1 MARIVKLD
9 IRNFLGI
16 EHLELSDIGRVTV
29 IEGPNRQ
36 GKTSVPKA
44 VEAAFSSGGKSPE
57 LIRLGADKAEI
68 LLELDGDV
76 LVRRTITEAS
86 GSTARVTKRVDE
98 ETEATISKP
107 QAYLA
112 ALYGDRMRFNPLSF
126 IDLPEDKQRDLLMG
140 LMPIT
145 VTREGLAAELG
156 EEFLGV
162 DFRQHGLQVV
172 SDVEKLLYDRRKEAN
187 GVAKERADR
196 AKALQEDLPGEDFDE
211 ARWRAADVSALQRQ
225 IAEAGDAAGHKRQL
239 QQQAD
244 SLESEMAVVAARIKE
259 LQEQHSAIVVK
270 RLDLLAEIET
280 IDVPDVS
287 DAERMLTEYT
297 DAQAT
302 LRRIDEAAQAQAA
315 WAEAQAA
322 AAKLDQQLGLARA
335 LPEKLLADA
344 DVPIQGLAFAETG
357 VTLNGVSVEHLSD
370 SEKLELG
377 VRIACALAGEL
388 KLVCIDGAEKL
399 DRERWEQLMRLAD
412 ESDVQF
418 FITRVTDAAEMTVTT
433 GGPGT
438 FMGDPVPAVAGE

>member
-1 MARIVKLD
+1 MAHIVKLD

-16 EHLELSDIGRVTV
+16 ERLELSDIGQVTV

-44 VEAAFSSGGKSPE
+44 VEAAFASGGKSPE
-57 LIRLGADKAEI
+57 LIRLGEDKAEI

-112 ALYGDRMRFNPLSF
+112 ALYGDRMRFEPLAF
-126 IDLPEDKQRDLLMG
+126 VDLPADKQRDLLMG
-140 LMPIT
+140 LMPIE
-145 VTREGLAAELG
+145 VTREQLAAELG

-172 SDVEKLLYDRRKEAN
+172 ADVERLLYDRRKEAN

-196 AKALQEDLPGEDFDE
+196 AKALQGGVPEGFDE
-211 ARWRAADVSALQRQ
+211 GQWRAADVSALQKQ
-225 IAEAGDAAGHKRQL
+225 IGDAAALDERKLQAERRLIDLRQRAGAIEEKIAEL
-239 QQQAD
+239 EAELERV
-244 SLESEMAVVAARIKE
+244 SLDACAAEQEWEAV
-259 LQEQHSAIVVK
+259 
-270 RLDLLAEIET
+270 
-280 IDVPDVS
+280 DVPDVS

-302 LRRIDEAAQAQAA
+302 LRRIDDAAQAQAA

-335 LPEKLLADA
+335 LPEKLLAEA
-344 DVPIQGLAFAETG
+344 DVPIQGLAFTADG

-377 VRIACALAGEL
+377 VRIACALAGGL
-388 KLVCIDGAEKL
+388 KLVCVDGAEKL
-399 DRERWEQLMRLAD
+399 DRERWNQLMRLAD
-412 ESDVQF
+412 ETDVQF
-418 FITRVTDAAEMTVTT
+418 FITRVTDAATMTVTT

>member
-1 MARIVKLD
+1 MARIVKLE
-9 IRNFLGI
+9 IHKFLGI
-16 EHLELSDIGRVTV
+16 EHLELSDIGQVTV

-44 VEAAFSSGGKSPE
+44 IEAAFASGGKSPE
-57 LIRLGADKAEI
+57 LIRLGEDKAEI

-112 ALYGDRMRFNPLSF
+112 ALYGDRMRFEPLAF
-126 IDLPEDKQRDLLMG
+126 VDLPADKQRDLLMG
-140 LMPIT
+140 LMPIE
-145 VTREGLAAELG
+145 VTREQLAADLG

-172 SDVEKLLYDRRKEAN
+172 ADVEKLLYDRRKEAN

-196 AKALQEDLPGEDFDE
+196 AKALQGGVPEGFDE
-211 ARWRAADVSALQRQ
+211 GQWRGADVSALQKQ
-225 IAEAGDAAGHKRQL
+225 IGDAAALKERKA
-239 QQQAD
+239 QA
-244 SLESEMAVVAARIKE
+244 ESRVAEFGQRVDAIKE
-259 LQEQHSAIVVK
+259 KIEALEDELLRITVAKCNAAQELKA
-270 RLDLLAEIET
+270 

-302 LRRIDEAAQAQAA
+302 LRRIDEAAEAQAA

-335 LPEKLLADA
+335 LPEKLLAEA
-344 DVPIQGLAFAETG
+344 DVPIQGLAFAADG

-412 ESDVQF
+412 ETDVQF
-418 FITRVTDAAEMTVTT
+418 FITKVTDAATMTVTT

>member
-1 MARIVKLD
+1 MAHIVKLD

-16 EHLELSDIGRVTV
+16 ERLELSDIGQVTV

-44 VEAAFSSGGKSPE
+44 VEAAFASGGKSPE
-57 LIRLGADKAEI
+57 LIRLGEDKAEI

-112 ALYGDRMRFNPLSF
+112 ALYGDRMRFEPLAF
-126 IDLPEDKQRDLLMG
+126 VDLPADKQRDLLMG
-140 LMPIT
+140 LMPIE
-145 VTREGLAAELG
+145 VTREQLAAELG

-172 SDVEKLLYDRRKEAN
+172 ADVERLLYDRRKEAN

-196 AKALQEDLPGEDFDE
+196 AKALQGGVPEGFDE
-211 ARWRAADVSALQRQ
+211 GQWRAADVSALQKQ
-225 IAEAGDAAGHKRQL
+225 IGDAAALDERKLQAERRLIDLRQRAGAIEEKIAEL
-239 QQQAD
+239 EAELERV
-244 SLESEMAVVAARIKE
+244 SLDACAAEQEWEAV
-259 LQEQHSAIVVK
+259 
-270 RLDLLAEIET
+270 
-280 IDVPDVS
+280 DVPDVS

-302 LRRIDEAAQAQAA
+302 LRRIDDAAQAQAA

-335 LPEKLLADA
+335 LPEKLLAEA
-344 DVPIQGLAFAETG
+344 DVPIQGLAFTADG

-377 VRIACALAGEL
+377 VRIACALAGGL
-388 KLVCIDGAEKL
+388 KLVCVDGAEKL

-412 ESDVQF
+412 ETDVQF
-418 FITRVTDAAEMTVTT
+418 FITKVTDAATMTVTT

>member
-16 EHLELSDIGRVTV
+16 EHLELSDIGQVTV

-44 VEAAFSSGGKSPE
+44 VEAAFASGGKSPE
-57 LIRLGADKAEI
+57 LIRLGEDKAEI

-98 ETEATISKP
+98 ETEATISRP

-112 ALYGDRMRFNPLSF
+112 ALYGDRMRFEPLAF
-126 IDLPEDKQRDLLMG
+126 VDLPADKQRDLLMG
-140 LMPIT
+140 LMPIE
-145 VTREGLAAELG
+145 VTREQLAADLG

-172 SDVEKLLYDRRKEAN
+172 ADVEKLLYDRRKEAN

-196 AKALQEDLPGEDFDE
+196 AKALQGGAPEGFDE
-211 ARWRAADVSALQRQ
+211 AAWRGADVSALQKQ
-225 IAEAGDAAGHKRQL
+225 IGDAAALKERKLQAERRLIGLRQR
-239 QQQAD
+239 AGAIEEKIAE
-244 SLESEMAVVAARIKE
+244 LEAELERVNLDACAAEQEWEAV
-259 LQEQHSAIVVK
+259 
-270 RLDLLAEIET
+270 
-280 IDVPDVS
+280 DVPDVS

-302 LRRIDEAAQAQAA
+302 LRRIDEAAEAQAA

-335 LPEKLLADA
+335 LPEKLLAEA
-344 DVPIQGLAFAETG
+344 DVPIQGLAFTADG

-377 VRIACALAGEL
+377 VRIACALAGGL
-388 KLVCIDGAEKL
+388 KLVCVDGAEKL

-412 ESDVQF
+412 ETDVQF
-418 FITRVTDAAEMTVTT
+418 FITKVTDAATMTVTT